1 MKRLMKRNVT
11 SLVRRLTSFALLAAI
26 SFSVGCNPQA
36 PLYLGKHNPCLPIDP
51 MLDMATQ
58 IEFPDTQTTSTN
70 EVMGAQSPLTINN
83 SEGKVIT
90 PISLEEA
97 IRCGLYNSQVIRSLG
112 GVSYGPNGPNGVP
125 SALLQNPNGA
135 STIMDPAITE
145 SDPRYGVEGVLA
157 DFDTQWNTSIYAQRN
172 YTYNNQIGYADRVR
186 TKGASIDTGLQKTNA
201 TGGTTTA
208 RFTGSYTGTDPAT
221 SLKLGSYF
229 QVGVEV
235 EARQPILRGAG
246 VQFNR
251 IAGPGASPGFYNGV
265 MLARIRS
272 DVSLVDF
279 ETATRNLVA
288 DIERAYWELYFA
300 YRRLDSVV
308 VGRDSALQTWR
319 QAEAKYRASMK
330 GGSAYERAQAQQQY
344 FMFKGSVESALNALY
359 KAEANLRYIMG
370 LAPADGRLFRP
381 SDEPSIAKINF
392 DWCEIHAE
400 AMTRNQ
406 ELRRHKWVIKQSEL
420 ELLASKNFLLPRLD
434 LVARG
439 GVSGYNETL
448 LDPRGHEN
456 SAFGSMTHD
465 GYWSG
470 LIGMELSVPIGFRRE
485 RAAVRNAELMLAR
498 NRSILQEQELELT
511 HKLNYA
517 VRELEDNYVLSQ
529 TYFNRR
535 VAAQLEVEATT
546 SAYETGTM
554 TLNLVLDAQ
563 RRLAEAEIDFFRSVI
578 DYNLAVVDIHT
589 SKGSLLEYDGVLLM
603 EGPWTQ
609 KAYFDARKLARMRE
623 KSLYINYGFTRP
635 NVITQGMYRQHTGVA
650 DPADPNTQ
658 ARKMGQCYQMNG
670 AQQGIMMDTQGMMAP
685 LPDDVMQELP
695 LEDSV
700 PTLAPGIESAAPSV
714 LEDARGTG
722 LEIIPAP
729 PARRISA
736 STENHTAQHIP
747 AADAT
752 ALTVVPA
759 GYVPAEKSQRVFM
772 QLNK

>member
-1 MKRLMKRNVT
+1 MKRLMKRNET
-11 SLVRRLTSFALLAAI
+11 SLVSRLASFALLAAI
-26 SFSVGCNPQA
+26 TFSVGCNPQSGVF
-36 PLYLGKHNPCLPIDP
+36 LGKHNQCLPIDP

-58 IEFPDTQTTSTN
+58 IEYPDTNTVTAN
-70 EVMGAQSPLTINN
+70 EVLGAQAPLTINN
-83 SEGKVIT
+83 SEGKTIT
-90 PISLEEA
+90 ELSLEEA

-125 SALLQNPNGA
+125 TMLLQNPAGA
-135 STIMDPAITE
+135 TTVHNPAIVE

-172 YTYNNQIGYADRVR
+172 YDYNNQTGYADRTR
-186 TKGASIDTGLQKTNA
+186 TKGVSFDSSLQKTNA
-201 TGGTTTA
+201 TGGTWTVGFSA
-208 RFTGSYTGTDPAT
+208 DYTSTHPAT
-221 SLKLGSYF
+221 NLKQSSYF
-229 QVGVEV
+229 NVGLEV

-246 VQFNR
+246 TQFNR

-272 DVSLVDF
+272 DVALVDF
-279 ETATRNLVA
+279 ETAVRNLVA
-288 DIERAYWELYFA
+288 DIEKAYWELYFA

-308 VGRDSALQTWR
+308 IGRDSSLQTWR
-319 QAEAKYRASMK
+319 QAKAKFDAGMP
-330 GGSAYERAQAQQQY
+330 GGSAYELAQSQQQY

-359 KAEANLRYIMG
+359 RAEANLRYIMG

-381 SDEPSIAKINF
+381 NEEPSIAKVNF
-392 DWCEIHAE
+392 DWCEIMAE
-400 AMTRNQ
+400 GLTRNQ
-406 ELRRHKWVIKQSEL
+406 ELRRQKWVIKQSEL

-439 GVSGYNETL
+439 GVSGADGTF

-470 LIGMELSVPIGFRRE
+470 LIGMELSFAIGNRRE
-485 RAAVRNAELMLAR
+485 KAGVRNAELQLAR
-498 NRSILQEQELELT
+498 NRTVLQEQELELS
-511 HKLNYA
+511 HKMNYA

-535 VAAQLEVEATT
+535 VAAQQEVESTT
-546 SAYETGTM
+546 SAYESGKM
-554 TLNLVLDAQ
+554 TLNMVLDAQ

-578 DYNLAVVDIHT
+578 DYNLAVVDIHLH
-589 SKGSLLEYDGVLLM
+589 KGSLLEYDGVLLM

-609 KAYFDARKLARMRE
+609 KAYFDASKRAKMRE

-650 DPADPNTQ
+650 DPANPAVQ
-658 ARKMGQCYQMNG
+658 AQKAGYYPADG
-670 AQQGIMMDTQGMMAP
+670 AMMMAP
-685 LPDDVMQELP
+685 LPDDVLQE
-695 LEDSV
+695 V
-700 PTLAPGIESAAPSV
+700 PVEQSYPTITPAMPEASPAPSV

-722 LEIIPAP
+722 IEVVPTP
-729 PARRISA
+729 PARRIS
-736 STENHTAQHIP
+736 TQGNHTAQLIP
-747 AADAT
+747 ANDAA
-752 ALTVVPA
+752 ALTAVPA
-759 GYVPAEKSQRVFM
+759 GYTAPAEKTQRVFVK
-772 QLNK
+772 LNK